1 MAEQLRNGLP
11 ARAGMSGERGTMDF
25 NFTDE
30 QTMLRDT
37 VASYL
42 ADTYDFDK
50 RRAAVRSESGWRPQ
64 VWQAFA
70 NELGILGAPFAEEHG
85 GLGGGAFE
93 NLVVMEEFGKALVV
107 EPYLGTV
114 VIGGGFLKHANPS
127 GAAELIG
134 KIIAGEA
141 IIAFAYAEPQGRYNW
156 ADLKTTARKDGSGF
170 VLNGHK
176 AVVVGAPWA
185 THLIVTARTAG
196 GQRDEQGV
204 SVFIVE
210 KSARGVSTKDY
221 PTVDGSRA
229 SEVYFENV
237 SVPAE
242 AQIGPH
248 DDALPLIARVM
259 DEASAAVCAEACG
272 VLRRLQEDTVA
283 YTRQRKQFGQPIS
296 QFQVLQHRMVDM
308 FIGLEQSISMTYMAH
323 IRLNEEDA
331 EARSKGVAAARVQ
344 IGKALKFVGQNA
356 IQLHGGMGMTDEM
369 AIGHYFKRATILESM
384 FGNTDHHLA
393 RYETLSID
401 RAA

>member
-1 MAEQLRNGLP
+1 MTEP
-11 ARAGMSGERGTMDF
+11 
-25 NFTDE
+25 
-30 QTMLRDT
+30 DT
-37 VASYL
+37 GS
-42 ADTYDFDK
+42 
-50 RRAAVRSESGWRPQ
+50 
-64 VWQAFA
+64 
-70 NELGILGAPFAEEHG
+70 
-85 GLGGGAFE
+85 
-93 NLVVMEEFGKALVV
+93 
-107 EPYLGTV
+107 
-114 VIGGGFLKHANPS
+114 
-127 GAAELIG
+127 
-134 KIIAGEA
+134 
-141 IIAFAYAEPQGRYNW
+141 
-156 ADLKTTARKDGSGF
+156 DLQNIKTTARKDGDAF

-176 AVVVGAPWA
+176 AVVVGASWA

-210 KSARGVSTKDY
+210 TSARGVSTKDY
-221 PTVDGSRA
+221 PTVDGQRA

-237 SVPAE
+237 SVPVE

-259 DEASAAVCAEACG
+259 DEANAAVCAEACG

-323 IRLNEEDA
+323 IKLGEEDA

-369 AIGHYFKRATILESM
+369 AIGHYFKRATILESL

-393 RYETLSID
+393 RYEQLSID